1 MNTNF
6 GPFRRRLLAV
16 GGVAFAGAIALTGC
30 GILDAASDDTDST
43 EVSGEQFDAA
53 ADAAAGDCL
62 PYEVFSEDE
71 SVFSIDCSGED
82 AFWTITS
89 ITADPGLTA
98 TGDDLTDTQAV
109 YDACGEENGANIP
122 GQPWTDW
129 NMIYDPTTGELDY
142 LFCIEAIDKPNAE
155 GKTPVVPTTGD
166 CLSSTDVEWF
176 KLDCADPAADTT
188 VTDAIVF
195 DAADWAAPDVDSA
208 IASCPVSSY
217 EVMDRTGAFTT
228 SVLCVE

>member
-6 GPFRRRLLAV
+6 GPFRRLLAV

-30 GILDAASDDTDST
+30 GILDAASDDSEGTD
-43 EVSGEQFDAA
+43 VSGEQFDAA

-62 PYEVFSEDE
+62 PYEVLSDDATTFA
-71 SVFSIDCSGED
+71 IDCSGED

-98 TGDDLTDTQAV
+98 TGGDLTDTQAV
-109 YDACGEENGANIP
+109 YDACGEENGAYIP

-129 NMIYDPTTGELDY
+129 NMIYDQTTGNVDY

-155 GKTPVVPTTGD
+155 GKTPVTPNTGD
-166 CLSSTDVEWF
+166 CMSSSDVEWF
-176 KLDCADPAADTT
+176 TLDCADAAADTT
-188 VTDAIVF
+188 VTEAIAF

-208 IASCPVSSY
+208 IASCPGSYY
-217 EVMDRTGAFTT
+217 EVTDLAGVRTTA
-228 SVLCVE
+228 VLCVE